1 MSILERNAMHSTYD
15 ICKWIRKALTN
26 KAAEIIAYSWGE
38 DFSYKEL
45 KGLPGRLKAA
55 KGFRPVDPSDLTA
68 EEMKDLGFGRWS
80 EDNPIYL
87 IPLWLK
93 PFLAERIKAG
103 SIDNGEPREIETASM
118 DDDHRLGCLA
128 YGVMP
133 RA

>member
-1 MSILERNAMHSTYD
+1 MHSTYD
-15 ICKWIRKALTN
+15 ICKWIRKALTT
-26 KAAEIIAYSWGE
+26 KAAEIIAYPWGE

-55 KGFRPVDPSDLTA
+55 EGFRLVDPSDLTDN
-68 EEMKDLGFGRWS
+68 EMSDLGFGRWS
-80 EDNPIYL
+80 DENPIRL

-103 SIDNGEPREIETASM
+103 SIDNGEPCEIETASM
-118 DDDHRLGCLA
+118 DDDHRFGCLA
-128 YGVMP
+128 YGVLP